1 MAWSTA
7 SIKLEAAQTIFTG
20 TSIAPID
27 IGGKVVGYRAQFQGQ
42 AIESASLT
50 ALCSELWSRANSNK
64 ATQRP

>member
-1 MAWSTA
+1 MAWSK
-7 SIKLEAAQTIFTG
+7 SISLDVATTIFTG

-27 IGGKVVGYRAQFQGQ
+27 IGGKTVGYRANFQGQ